1 VRGGDIS
8 SQVEPRLLVVFE
20 GLLGIHAD
28 ARARAKYSA
37 AMKLHR
43 YGAAIRT
50 FELNEQLQRVIWDV
64 TYGRFNYA
72 VDVVTF
78 LGAKLV
84 DPLRDLIDEQGLPI
98 GHVTYTDRLL
108 LARSLN
114 YRLDVAG
121 VFYPAAT
128 HPDFTFGSKGYAV
141 DPSNPILMGAL
152 GRHGR

>member
-1 VRGGDIS
+1 MQGGNIS
-8 SQVEPRLLVVFE
+8 NRVEPRLLVVFE

-43 YGAAIRT
+43 YGTAIKT
-50 FELNEQLQRVIWDV
+50 FELNERLQRSIWDV

-78 LGAKLV
+78 LGEKLV
-84 DPLRDLIDEQGLPI
+84 NPLSDLLDEQGLPI
-98 GHVTYTDRLL
+98 GHVTYSDKLL

-114 YRLDVAG
+114 YRPDVAG
-121 VFYPAAT
+121 VFYPAAS
-128 HPDFTFGSKGYAV
+128 HPDFAFGSKGYAV
-141 DPSNPILMGAL
+141 NPSNPNLMATVMR
-152 GRHGR
+152 GR

>member
-1 VRGGDIS
+1 MRGGDIS
-8 SQVEPRLLVVFE
+8 NRVEPRLLVVFE

-28 ARARAKYSA
+28 VRARAKYST

-43 YGAAIRT
+43 YGSAVKT
-50 FELNEQLQRVIWDV
+50 FELNEQLQRAIWDI

-78 LGAKLV
+78 LDERLV
-84 DPLRDLIDEQGLPI
+84 APLRDHIDEQGLPI
-98 GHVTYTDRLL
+98 GHVMYSDKLL

-114 YRLDVAG
+114 YRPDVAG
-121 VFYPAAT
+121 VFYPAAA

-141 DPSNPILMGAL
+141 DPSLPILMGAL
-152 GRHGR
+152 GHRR

>member
-1 VRGGDIS
+1 MRGGDIS
-8 SQVEPRLLVVFE
+8 NRVEPRLLVVFE
-20 GLLGIHAD
+20 GLLGIHPD

-43 YGAAIRT
+43 YGTAIRT
-50 FELNEQLQRVIWDV
+50 FELNEQLQRSIWDI

-78 LGAKLV
+78 LDERLV
-84 DPLRDLIDEQGLPI
+84 APLRDLIDEQGLPI
-98 GHVTYTDRLL
+98 GHVIYSDKLL

-121 VFYPAAT
+121 VFYPASAN
-128 HPDFTFGSKGYAV
+128 PDFTFGSKGYGV

-152 GRHGR
+152 GHRR